1 MPVSVHMYKSI
12 FKIST
17 DLGSGGESVKKI
29 ETKTFV
35 GSTAANTAKTE
46 LTMVGW
52 FHGELASEFTKIPFL
67 WSIYFLS
74 LVAKSDSI
82 FINEV
87 SIGRRCAMTLNKFS
101 RSEVKVQKK
110 KTTYKNLCLEL
121 NSPIDLVGMPQVG
134 QYSVTLNQP
143 CKSRVKVEFKLH
155 L

>member
-1 MPVSVHMYKSI
+1 M
-12 FKIST
+12 
-17 DLGSGGESVKKI
+17 KKI

-52 FHGELASEFTKIPFL
+52 FHGELTSEFTKIPFL

-87 SIGRRCAMTLNKFS
+87 SIGRQCTMTLNKFS
-101 RSEVKVQKK
+101 RSEDQRSRCKK
-110 KTTYKNLCLEL
+110 NTTYKNLCLEL
-121 NSPIDLVGMPQVG
+121 NSPIDPVGMQQVG
-134 QYSVTLNQP
+134 QYSLTLNQL

>member
-1 MPVSVHMYKSI
+1 M
-12 FKIST
+12 
-17 DLGSGGESVKKI
+17 KKI

-52 FHGELASEFTKIPFL
+52 FHGELTSEFTKIPFL

-110 KTTYKNLCLEL
+110 KKTTYKNLCLEL

-155 L
+155 F

>member
-1 MPVSVHMYKSI
+1 M
-12 FKIST
+12 
-17 DLGSGGESVKKI
+17 KKI

-52 FHGELASEFTKIPFL
+52 FHGELTSEFTKIPFL

-110 KTTYKNLCLEL
+110 K
-121 NSPIDLVGMPQVG
+121 
-134 QYSVTLNQP
+134 
-143 CKSRVKVEFKLH
+143 KLRIKICVWS
-155 L
+155 LTPLLT